1 MDEPTKIEDA
11 QVHQQ
16 PTEEIIKYDC
26 RPHVRPPLPK
36 FRSSLDRNG
45 KNGITSGKRKRS
57 KKSNDVEGTEVR
69 IPPWKSEYQDSIS
82 KVGHAIMK
90 YKLHQTEKLAPTTT
104 STVYK

>member
-1 MDEPTKIEDA
+1 MDGSTKTEDE

-26 RPHVRPPLPK
+26 RPHVRPPK

-45 KNGITSGKRKRS
+45 KNGTSGKRKRS
-57 KKSNDVEGTEVR
+57 KKSNDTEGTEVR

-90 YKLHQTEKLAPTTT
+90 YKLHQPEKQAPTTA